1 MLLGQT
7 RLAAGGADVFDVQ
20 IPAGN
25 AGQSQAR
32 AKYLPA
38 PFAHTAIYENRF
50 HIILPATE
58 NHEEIVN

>member
-1 MLLGQT
+1 MLLSQA

-38 PFAHTAIYENRF
+38 TFAHAAID
-50 HIILPATE
+50 
-58 NHEEIVN
+58 

>member
-1 MLLGQT
+1 MLLSQA

-20 IPAGN
+20 TFAGN

-38 PFAHTAIYENRF
+38 TFAHAAIYENGF

-58 NHEEIVN
+58 NHEAIVN